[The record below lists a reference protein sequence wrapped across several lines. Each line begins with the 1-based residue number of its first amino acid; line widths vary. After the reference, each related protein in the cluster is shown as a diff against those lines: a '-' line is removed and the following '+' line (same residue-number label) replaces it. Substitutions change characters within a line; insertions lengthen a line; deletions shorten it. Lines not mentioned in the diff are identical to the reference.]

1 MGKSILIPIPLAK
14 RIVELLGYWDTS
26 KADRSI
32 HDERCEV
39 LHAIDTKLQKLDLR
53 DAYAKI
59 IAADSEEARHDARM
73 SYLWQKARLNDLTT
87 DDYDV

>member
-14 RIVELLGYWDTS
+14 RIIELLGYWDTS
-26 KADRSI
+26 KYDRFI
-32 HDERCEV
+32 HDERREI

-59 IAADSEEARHDARM
+59 IVADSEDDRHDARI
-73 SYLWQKARLNDLTT
+73 SYLWHKARINDLSA
-87 DDYDV
+87 DDYGV